1 MSRSKWKGPFISKE
15 FICLKKKNKEIK
27 LFCKKSVITQ
37 KLLNTEVFIYNGKE
51 FVALLINSNM
61 IGCKIG
67 EFINTRKKFNYKKS

>member
-1 MSRSKWKGPFISKE
+1 MSRSKWKGPFISEE
-15 FICLKKKNKEIK
+15 FFCLKKKKK

-51 FVALLINSNM
+51 FVALLINSHM